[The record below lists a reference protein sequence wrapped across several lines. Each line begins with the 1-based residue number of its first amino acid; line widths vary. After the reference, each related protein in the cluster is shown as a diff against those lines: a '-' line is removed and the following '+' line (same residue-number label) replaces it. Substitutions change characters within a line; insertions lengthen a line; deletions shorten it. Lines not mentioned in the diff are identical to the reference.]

1 MEYRQIA
8 RTISVVTREF
18 VCLSSG
24 SCVASGYSD
33 CCEVGFCG
41 GYPANCFCDA
51 NCYGR
56 GDCCDDITTTCTT
69 GQFNT
74 PTTVLFNPPTTVLFN
89 PPTTALFNPPTT
101 VLFNPPTTALFNPP
115 TTALF
120 NPPTTALFNPPI
132 PTALFKELE
141 IPTYYDCVLNDR
153 TRLMY

>member
-69 GQFNT
+69 GQFN
-74 PTTVLFNPPTTVLFN
+74 
-89 PPTTALFNPPTT
+89 
-101 VLFNPPTTALFNPP
+101 PPTTALFNPP

-132 PTALFKELE
+132 PTALFNPP
-141 IPTYYDCVLNDR
+141 IPTALFKEYPIRVLKKSLHTYKPAISTFYASCFLNEVYIY
-153 TRLMY
+153 M

>member
-1 MEYRQIA
+1 MENRQIA
-8 RTISVVTREF
+8 WTISVVTREF

-69 GQFNT
+69 GQFN
-74 PTTVLFNPPTTVLFN
+74 
-89 PPTTALFNPPTT
+89 
-101 VLFNPPTTALFNPP
+101 PPTTALFNPP

-120 NPPTTALFNPPI
+120 NLPTTALFNPHTTALFNPPI
-132 PTALFKELE
+132 PSALFKEYPIRVLKKSLH
-141 IPTYYDCVLNDR
+141 TYIHTCYLYILCFL
-153 TRLMY
+153 LSE